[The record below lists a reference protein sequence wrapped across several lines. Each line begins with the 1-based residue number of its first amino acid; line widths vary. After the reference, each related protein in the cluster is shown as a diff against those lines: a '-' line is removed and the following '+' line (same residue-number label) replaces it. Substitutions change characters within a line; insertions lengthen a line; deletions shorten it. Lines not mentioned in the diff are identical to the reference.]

1 MPLDDI
7 SESPSEL
14 KPQQL
19 VARIKKSSKYW
30 GQTAPN
36 AWFPVRI
43 DGRGGYCFHGNQNH
57 YRAFDIALGIVK
69 DDGVIFDLSKKPI
82 F

>member
-1 MPLDDI
+1 MPLDDL
-7 SESPSEL
+7 SESPSAI

-19 VARIKKSSKYW
+19 VARIKRSSKYW

-36 AWFPVRI
+36 AWFPVRVS
-43 DGRGGYCFHGNQNH
+43 GNSGYCFRGNEDQ
-57 YRAFDIALGIVK
+57 YRLCDIALGIVK
-69 DDGVIFDLSKKPI
+69 DDGKILDFSKTKS